1 MKMSGG
7 KRWKWYFRDPKFKIF
22 WGSMQCPP
30 VPPRLDHLGHYN
42 FYSHRGK
49 KEEKEKKSVLRKTFK
64 LTPEH

>member
-1 MKMSGG
+1 MSFG

-49 KEEKEKKSVLRKTFK
+49 KEEKEKKSV
-64 LTPEH
+64 